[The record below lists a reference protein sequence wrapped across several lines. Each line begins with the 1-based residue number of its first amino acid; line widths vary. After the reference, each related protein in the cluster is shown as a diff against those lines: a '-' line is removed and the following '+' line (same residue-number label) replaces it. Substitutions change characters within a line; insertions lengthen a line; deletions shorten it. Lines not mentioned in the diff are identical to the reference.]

1 MSHAGAAFGP
11 DVYAA
16 LAPTPLAVY
25 PPPRTDSREPLV
37 ASIPTDLLYTPEHEY
52 VRRTADPAVV
62 EIGITDYA
70 QGELGDI
77 VFVDLPKRGAS
88 FGRMAVF
95 GTVEAVKAVSELFCP
110 LGGEIIEANG
120 ALEGDPSLINRDPY
134 GAGWMVRLKLTAP
147 AELGSLLDAAAYQA
161 KLGE

>member
-1 MSHAGAAFGP
+1 MAN
-11 DVYAA
+11 
-16 LAPTPLAVY
+16 
-25 PPPRTDSREPLV
+25 
-37 ASIPTDLLYTPEHEY
+37 IPADLLYTPEHEY
-52 VRRTADPAVV
+52 VRRTADAAVV

-88 FGRMAVF
+88 FSRMAVF

-110 LGGEIIEANG
+110 LAGEIVEANG

-134 GAGWMVRLKLTAP
+134 GAGWMVRLKLAAP

-161 KLGE
+161 KLGG